1 VANRPSGLGK
11 GLSSLIPS
19 AAAESGLAND
29 NVNELSIA
37 LIEPNPLQPRTD
49 IDEEKI
55 AELSASIAKRG
66 VLQPIIV
73 RPKGEKYEIVAG
85 ERRWRASRMAGLE
98 TIPVH
103 IRTFDDGETFEVAL
117 IENLQREDLN
127 AIEAAYGYRNL
138 INERQITQNELAELL
153 AKSRVSITN
162 ALRLLDLPEEVQ
174 EMIYEGALSAGHAR
188 AILTVSDDPTR
199 IKLAQKAIEEGL
211 SVRALESLARLSGG
225 GVIPGSAK
233 RPVSPKSY
241 KAAARKLRKF
251 IGGNVRVKQTKDKS
265 KIEIEFADEADLA
278 RIYRLITQDEK
289 PLIRG
294 TEQQQ

>member
-1 VANRPSGLGK
+1 MANRNSGLGR
-11 GLSSLIPS
+11 GLSSLISS
-19 AAAESGLAND
+19 ASAESGTAQD
-29 NVNELSIA
+29 DVNKLSIT

-98 TIPVH
+98 DIPVH
-103 IRTFDDGETFEVAL
+103 IRSLDDGETFEIAL

-138 INERQITQNELAELL
+138 INERQLTQSELADLL
-153 AKSRVSITN
+153 AKSRASITN
-162 ALRLLDLPEEVQ
+162 ALRLLDLPDEVQ
-174 EMIYEGALSAGHAR
+174 ELVYEGSLSAGHAR
-188 AILTVSDDPTR
+188 AILAVADDPTR

-211 SVRALESLARLSGG
+211 SVRAIEALARLSGG
-225 GVIPGSAK
+225 GLIPSAAK
-233 RPVSPKSY
+233 RPISPKSY

-251 IGGNVRVKQTKDKS
+251 FGGNVRVKQTKDKS
-265 KIEIEFADEADLA
+265 KIEIEFADEAELE

-289 PLIRG
+289 PLVRS
-294 TEQQQ
+294 TE

>member
-1 VANRPSGLGK
+1 MTNRNSGLGR
-11 GLSSLIPS
+11 GLSSLISS
-19 AAAESGLAND
+19 AAVESGTASD

-98 TIPVH
+98 SIPVH
-103 IRTFDDGETFEVAL
+103 IRTFDDGETFEIAL

-127 AIEAAYGYRNL
+127 AIEAAYGYKNL
-138 INERQITQNELAELL
+138 ISERQLTQSELADLL
-153 AKSRVSITN
+153 AKSRASITN

-174 EMIYEGALSAGHAR
+174 ELVYEGSLSAGHAR

-225 GVIPGSAK
+225 GVIPSASK

-251 IGGNVRVKQTKDKS
+251 IGGNVRVKQAKGKN
-265 KIEIEFADEADLA
+265 KIEIEFNDETDLE
-278 RIYRLITQDEK
+278 RIYQLITQDEK
-289 PLIRG
+289 PLVRNA
-294 TEQQQ
+294 E

>member
-1 VANRPSGLGK
+1 VANRNSGLGR
-11 GLSSLIPS
+11 GLSSLISS
-19 AAAESGLAND
+19 ASAESGTAQD
-29 NVNELSIA
+29 DVNKLSIT

-98 TIPVH
+98 DIPVH
-103 IRTFDDGETFEVAL
+103 IRSLDDGETFEIAL

-138 INERQITQNELAELL
+138 INERQLTQSELADLL
-153 AKSRVSITN
+153 AKSRASITN
-162 ALRLLDLPEEVQ
+162 ALRLLDLPDEVQ
-174 EMIYEGALSAGHAR
+174 ELVYEGSLSAGHAR
-188 AILTVSDDPTR
+188 AILAVADDPTR

-211 SVRALESLARLSGG
+211 SVRAIEALARLSGG
-225 GVIPGSAK
+225 GLIPSAAK
-233 RPVSPKSY
+233 RPISPKSY

-251 IGGNVRVKQTKDKS
+251 FGGNVRVKQTKDKS
-265 KIEIEFADEADLA
+265 KIEIEFADEAELE

-289 PLIRG
+289 PLVRS
-294 TEQQQ
+294 TE

>member
-1 VANRPSGLGK
+1 VASRNSGLGR
-11 GLSSLIPS
+11 GLSSLISS
-19 AAAESGLAND
+19 AAVESGTAGD
-29 NVNELSIA
+29 SVNELSIA

-98 TIPVH
+98 AIPVH
-103 IRTFDDGETFEVAL
+103 IRTFDDGETFEIAL

-138 INERQITQNELAELL
+138 INERQLTQSELADLL
-153 AKSRVSITN
+153 AKSRASITN

-174 EMIYEGALSAGHAR
+174 ELVYEGSLSAGHAR

-225 GVIPGSAK
+225 GVIPSASK
-233 RPVSPKSY
+233 RPISPKSY

-265 KIEIEFADEADLA
+265 KIEIEFANEEELE
-278 RIYRLITQDEK
+278 RIYRLITQDER
-289 PLIRG
+289 PLVRSVD
-294 TEQQQ
+294 

>member
-1 VANRPSGLGK
+1 MASRNSGLGR
-11 GLSSLIPS
+11 GLSSLISS
-19 AAAESGLAND
+19 AAVESGTAGD
-29 NVNELSIA
+29 SVNELSIA

-98 TIPVH
+98 AIPVH
-103 IRTFDDGETFEVAL
+103 IRTFDDGETFEIAL

-138 INERQITQNELAELL
+138 INERQLTQSELADLL
-153 AKSRVSITN
+153 AKSRASITN

-174 EMIYEGALSAGHAR
+174 ELVYEGSLSAGHAR

-225 GVIPGSAK
+225 GVIPSASK
-233 RPVSPKSY
+233 RPISPKSY

-265 KIEIEFADEADLA
+265 KIEIEFANEEELE
-278 RIYRLITQDEK
+278 RIYRLITQDER
-289 PLIRG
+289 PLVRSVD
-294 TEQQQ
+294 